1 MSAASFRRVFAADVV
16 STFGSLMSRLAL
28 PWLAVL
34 VLDAGP
40 SAMALLAVADVA
52 SGALAALT
60 LGVLVDRLPKRRTM
74 IGADLLRA
82 AALLAIPLLAW
93 LGHLS
98 MPVVIA
104 VVAING
110 ALTVAFELAQ
120 SAWIAGHTAS
130 GELAARNSM
139 LAAGGAVTEA
149 ASFSL
154 TGWIFQLAG
163 ASVTVIV
170 DAVTYVASAVLLW
183 RVKEAPAP
191 ARAPTRR
198 HMRGA
203 VLAFLSEVHD
213 GLRAVAGH
221 PTLRGLALIALL
233 SAFGASFAATTY
245 MIYVARD
252 VGFSTATLGLIF
264 ALGGLGSLLG
274 AWVTAR
280 LAARVA
286 PARLLVVGL
295 LIWAVGSAAAPA
307 AASAGLLG
315 VLLLCTQQLIGDA
328 GAIAYQITDRTLR
341 QSHAAPA
348 LLARVDASIRTV
360 SHGATLAGALI
371 SGALAE
377 LFGARPLL
385 FASSA
390 LIGAAGVAAALAL
403 RSRPEPSTARPG
415 ATP

>member
-52 SGALAALT
+52 SGALAALM
-60 LGVLVDRLPKRRTM
+60 LGVIVDRLPKRRTM
-74 IGADLLRA
+74 IGCDLLRA

-104 VVAING
+104 VVAVNG

-120 SAWIAGHTAS
+120 SAWIARHTES
-130 GELAARNSM
+130 GDLAGRNSM

-154 TGWIFQLAG
+154 TGWIFHFAG
-163 ASVTVIV
+163 AAVTVVV
-170 DAVTYVASAVLLW
+170 DAMTYVVSALVLW
-183 RVKEAPAP
+183 RVDETPSPPREHGRRTVRSAV
-191 ARAPTRR
+191 RAFF
-198 HMRGA
+198 G
-203 VLAFLSEVHD
+203 EVRD

-221 PTLRGLALIALL
+221 STLRGVALVAAL
-233 SAFGASFAATTY
+233 SEFGASFAATTY

-252 VGFSTATLGLIF
+252 VGFPTVTLGLIF
-264 ALGGLGSLLG
+264 ALGGVGSLLG
-274 AWVTAR
+274 AWLTAR
-280 LAARVA
+280 LAVRVA
-286 PARLLVVGL
+286 PARLLVAGL
-295 LIWAVGSAAAPA
+295 FIWAVGSAAAPA

-315 VLLLCTQQLIGDA
+315 VLLLCVQQLIGDA
-328 GAIAYQITDRTLR
+328 GAIAYRITDRTLR
-341 QSHAAPA
+341 QSHASPA

-360 SHGATLAGALI
+360 SHGATLAGALL

-377 LFGARPLL
+377 VFGARPLL

-390 LIGAAGVAAALAL
+390 LIGVAGVAAALAL
-403 RSRPEPSTARPG
+403 RSAAEPSTARSMS
-415 ATP
+415 TR